1 MDLNTSSKSWQ
12 LCICHLAVWTS
23 KFHQKVLWDAHCPRS
38 VMRSLSY
45 PRSLS
50 LFPRTLALSHL
61 TPKISPSRPPPTP
74 PTPFTPASATA
85 DFAHRSRSPQLS
97 PSPISPAASIRGG
110 DEWRQLRHE
119 GLHVAVRFT
128 RLPQQ
133 ARPLYRLPILLHW
146 IRQRQCLPG

>member
-38 VMRSLSY
+38 VMRSLS
-45 PRSLS
+45 
-50 LFPRTLALSHL
+50 LFPRTLALSHF
-61 TPKISPSRPPPTP
+61 TPKISPSCPPPTP
-74 PTPFTPASATA
+74 PTLFTPASATA
-85 DFAHRSRSPQLS
+85 DFAHRSRSRQLS
-97 PSPISPAASIRGG
+97 PSPILPAASIRGG
-110 DEWRQLRHE
+110 DERRQLRHE

-128 RLPQQ
+128 RLPRQ
-133 ARPLYRLPILLHW
+133 ARPLHRLPILLHW